1 MRLVPG
7 HPPAVTALLF
17 LAGTAL
23 VAVGVLDQLKTV
35 VNAEGAG
42 GAVTSRL
49 VDRLWRIA
57 LHQHRRR
64 ASHRLLRAV
73 GVAMVPVTI
82 LSWVAMLWA
91 GWFLIFMAAP
101 EAVVEARSGAPAGG
115 WSRLYYAGDTIFTLG
130 SGDLRPEG
138 DFWRVLSTVSVL
150 VGLSLVTLGL
160 AYLVPVVQAVSAK
173 RKTAALISALGGTP
187 ELLLERAWTGHDYS
201 GLNEHLVV
209 LTVDLAGVRQ
219 SYFAYPTLHYFHS
232 LDAHDAFAPRLAAL
246 DEALTILASAVP
258 PALAPRPSAIE
269 PARHIIRSLLEAL
282 DSSFIEAARE
292 TPPPLELASLGS
304 RGLTFVDPDA
314 AATALE
320 THALRRRLLRGF
332 VEHDGWDWAQSVW
345 MEGELTGGAEL
356 ALDPSEHMA
365 SRTEQAPPPT

>member
-1 MRLVPG
+1 M
-7 HPPAVTALLF
+7 TALLF
-17 LAGTAL
+17 LAGAAL
-23 VAVGVLDQLKTV
+23 VALGVLDQLKTV

-42 GAVTSRL
+42 GAVTSHL

-57 LHQHRRR
+57 LALHRRR
-64 ASHRLLRAV
+64 ASHRLLRSV

-82 LSWVAMLWA
+82 LSWVALLWA
-91 GWFLIFMAAP
+91 GWFLMFMAAP
-101 EAVVEARSGAPAGG
+101 EAVVETRSGAPASG

-130 SGDLRPEG
+130 SGDLQP
-138 DFWRVLSTVSVL
+138 DTAFWRVLSTVAVL
-150 VGLSLVTLGL
+150 VGLSLVSLGL

-173 RKTAALISALGGTP
+173 RKTAAIISALGGTP

-201 GLNEHLVV
+201 GLNDHLVG

-246 DEALTILASAVP
+246 DEALTVLTAAVP
-258 PALAPRPSAIE
+258 PDLAPRASAIE

-282 DSSFIEAARE
+282 DTSFIDAAAEA
-292 TPPPLELASLGS
+292 PPPPQLGALGA
-304 RGLTFVDPDA
+304 RGRSFVDPADA
-314 AATALE
+314 SRAIEA
-320 THALRRRLLRGF
+320 HADRRRLLRGF
-332 VEHDGWDWAQSVW
+332 VEHDGWDWAQAVW

-365 SRTEQAPPPT
+365 SHTGETPPPS

>member
-1 MRLVPG
+1 VS
-7 HPPAVTALLF
+7 TLLF
-17 LAGTAL
+17 LAGIAL
-23 VAVGVLDQLKTV
+23 VALGVLDQLKTV

-42 GAVTSRL
+42 GFVTSRL
-49 VDRLWRIA
+49 VDRIWRLA
-57 LHQHRRR
+57 LAVHRRR
-64 ASHRLLRAV
+64 ESHRLLRGV

-82 LSWVAMLWA
+82 LTWVAMLWA
-91 GWFLIFMAAP
+91 GWFLIFMATP
-101 EAVVEARSGAPAGG
+101 EAVVEASSGEPASG

-138 DFWRVLSTVSVL
+138 SFWRVVSTVAVL

-160 AYLVPVVQAVSAK
+160 TYLVPVVQAVSAK

-187 ELLLERAWTGHDYS
+187 ELLLERSWTGEDYS

-232 LDAHDAFAPRLAAL
+232 LDAHDAFEPRLAAL
-246 DEALTILASAVP
+246 DEALTVLTAAVP
-258 PALAPRPSAIE
+258 PELAPKPSIIE

-282 DSSFIEAARE
+282 DTSFIDAAAD
-292 TPPPLELASLGS
+292 PPPRLELDALGA
-304 RGLTFVDPDA
+304 RGLPFVDPGAVA
-314 AATALE
+314 AALE
-320 THALRRRLLRGF
+320 DHAVRRRLLRGF
-332 VEHDGWDWAQSVW
+332 VEHDGWDWAQAVW

-356 ALDPSEHMA
+356 ALDPSEHMV
-365 SRTEQAPPPT
+365 SRTEPRP